1 MRDRRLYA
9 QYAHVSISK
18 RMLQACIFLPSLMGS
33 GTTIRCIFCCST
45 LVPGIKDRLD
55 EGETNN

>member
-1 MRDRRLYA
+1 MCCLLNI
-9 QYAHVSISK
+9 SISK
-18 RMLQACIFLPSLMGS
+18 RMLQACTFLPFLMGS
-33 GTTIRCIFCCST
+33 GKTIRCIFCCGT